1 MQGKNDFAHGKGL
14 HRRVKAKEGL
24 RLYDRLRFIIAA
36 TAEVFRIVSKKEIES
51 SVCSIAKECH

>member
-1 MQGKNDFAHGKGL
+1 M

-24 RLYDRLRFIIAA
+24 RLYDRLHFIIAA